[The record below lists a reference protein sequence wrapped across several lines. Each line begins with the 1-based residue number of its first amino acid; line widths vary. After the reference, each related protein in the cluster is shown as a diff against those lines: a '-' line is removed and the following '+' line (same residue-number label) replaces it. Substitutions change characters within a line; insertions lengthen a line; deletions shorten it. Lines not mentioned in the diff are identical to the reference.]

1 MQKIFDS
8 HLHLWN
14 LEEVSIS
21 WVNNHKKLHQNYDYL
36 KAKKEYEDFEF
47 LGAMYVETNSD
58 DKDKEALFALKL
70 KKLYGILLCL
80 ADLKYK
86 EELCA
91 FREVMHTSV
100 KGAKRLFEPDF
111 KELLQ
116 VLTNSN
122 IVFEACLKNEELDML
137 KKFLSENPNLKI
149 VLNHMGSPKITHFN
163 EYKKDLEALKNFP
176 NLWIKL
182 SAPDDFSLQSPKE
195 FIFELF
201 SFLKYHFNEDKFLF
215 GSNYPV
221 SNLSPKTWA
230 NLITESKVFK
240 NLDFIFYKN
249 AYKIYKGG

>member
-14 LEEVSIS
+14 LEQTPIS
-21 WVNNHKKLHQNYDYL
+21 WIANDKKLNQNYDYL
-36 KAKKEYEDFEF
+36 KAKQEYENFEF

-58 DKDKEALFALKL
+58 DKDKEAFFALKQ
-70 KKLYGILLCL
+70 KKLYGLLLCL
-80 ADLKYK
+80 ADLKHK

-91 FREVMHTSV
+91 FREVMHTSI

-116 VLTNSN
+116 VLKDSN
-122 IVFEACLKNEELDML
+122 IVFEACLKNEELSVL
-137 KKFLSENPNLKI
+137 KHFLSENPNLKI
-149 VLNHMGSPKITHFN
+149 VLNHMGSPKISRFD
-163 EYKKDLEALKNFP
+163 EYKKDLKSLKNFP

-182 SAPDDFSLQSPKE
+182 SAPDDFSSQSPKD

-201 SFLKYHFNEDKFLF
+201 SFLKLHFSEDKLLF

-221 SNLSPKTWA
+221 ANLSPKAWID
-230 NLITESKVFK
+230 LIIQSKVFE